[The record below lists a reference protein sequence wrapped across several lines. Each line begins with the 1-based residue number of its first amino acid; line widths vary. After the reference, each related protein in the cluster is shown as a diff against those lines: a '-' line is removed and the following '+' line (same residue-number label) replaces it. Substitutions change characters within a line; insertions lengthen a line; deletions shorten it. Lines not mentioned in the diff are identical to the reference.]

1 MLICRTIRNTL
12 LAGLAALLVLSTAAA
27 QDVQKIVAV
36 VNDEVISGYDLN
48 QRIKLTII
56 LSGFPDTQQTRQQLV
71 DPTVARL
78 IDDRLKMQEA
88 ARYNITVSDEE
99 VLNAIAYLEET
110 NGMQP
115 GQMDRMLRQNNI
127 DIETMTA
134 QVRANLIW
142 NRLIEARIMPRIT
155 ISDEEVEA
163 VRQAMEANK
172 GKTEYLLSEIYLPIE
187 PSAPETQVRDS
198 IANLVSQLRSG
209 ASFERAASQF
219 SQGATAASGGSIGW
233 VLEEDVEPEIAEILP
248 DLGTNRISDPLR
260 SGAGFYIVTV
270 KATRTILENN
280 PDDISLDI
288 TQIVVP
294 EAAEGAANAGP
305 EAQEKLATTVSNF
318 IDGCEKL
325 PEILTELNS
334 PLSGKIGRIRLGDMP
349 DHIKE
354 ILRDMDVGDV
364 STPYFDEDVYRIF
377 VVCERNDPQAR
388 SNDPETIRREILL
401 RRAENRARGYMQD
414 IHTAATI
421 ETRL

>member
-1 MLICRTIRNTL
+1 MTMLICRTIRNTL

-155 ISDEEVEA
+155 ISDEEV
-163 VRQAMEANK
+163 
-172 GKTEYLLSEIYLPIE
+172 LPIE

-233 VLEEDVEPEIAEILP
+233 VLEEDVDPEIAEILP

>member
-1 MLICRTIRNTL
+1 MLICRMLRNTL
-12 LAGLAALLVLSTAAA
+12 LAGLAALFVLSAAAA

-56 LSGFPDTQQTRQQLV
+56 LSGFPNTDRTRQQLV
-71 DPTVARL
+71 DPTLARL

-88 ARYNITVSDEE
+88 ARYNISISDEE

-110 NGMQP
+110 NGMPP
-115 GQMDRMLRQNNI
+115 GQLDRMLRQNNI
-127 DIETMTA
+127 DIDTMMS

-172 GKTEYLLSEIYLPIE
+172 GKTEYLMSEIYLPIE
-187 PSAPETQVRDS
+187 PSAPEAQVRDS
-198 IANLVSQLRSG
+198 VANLVSQLRSG

-233 VLEEDVEPEIAEILP
+233 VLEEDVEPEIAELLP
-248 DLGTNRISDPLR
+248 NLGTNRISDPIR

-270 KATRTILENN
+270 KATRKILEND

-294 EAAEGAANAGP
+294 EPAEGAANAGP
-305 EAQEKLATTVSNF
+305 GAQEKLANTISNF

-325 PEILTELNS
+325 PDILTELNS
-334 PLSGKIGRIRLGDMP
+334 SLSGRIGQIRLGDMP

-354 ILRDMDVGDV
+354 ILQDMETGEV
-364 STPYFDEDVYRIF
+364 STPYFDDGVYRIF

-388 SNDPETIRREILL
+388 SNDPDAIRREIML

-414 IHTAATI
+414 IHTAATV
-421 ETRL
+421 ENRL